1 MPGDNGETRGWLG
14 GLADRT
20 DRFVRGRVEHLA
32 ATAREKS
39 AEIAEHSAER
49 FARHLVEHVARRLAA
64 ELAWA
69 AAAVG
74 ALIIA
79 VWLLAV
85 GSSGALGEA
94 LGRPWLGQLVA
105 GAITLLAAL
114 ATGALVRTRTRR
126 RRAEE
131 AATAAST
138 AASQHIAP
146 AHGEPDPDGDVADS
160 PGQVALKAGTD
171 LLRRHPL
178 ASFAALSVVGL
189 LIGSRRSRPG

>member
-1 MPGDNGETRGWLG
+1 MPATDGETRGWLG

-20 DRFVRGRVEHLA
+20 DRFVGGRVEHLA
-32 ATAREKS
+32 ATVREKS

-49 FARHLVEHVARRLAA
+49 FARRLVELVAQRLAA

-85 GSSGALGEA
+85 GISGALGEA

-114 ATGALVRTRTRR
+114 ATGALVRARTRR

-131 AATAAST
+131 AAIAAS
-138 AASQHIAP
+138 AAAPQPVAP
-146 AHGEPDPDGDVADS
+146 AHGEPDPDGDVADL
-160 PGQVALKAGTD
+160 PGQAALKAGTD

-178 ASFAALSVVGL
+178 ASLAAVSAVGL
-189 LIGSRRSRPG
+189 LIRSRRSRPA